1 MLLRGVPGLVA
12 AGFGRQP
19 ACSLSFSTI
28 SISTRNF
35 GCNRR
40 WGIAAIA
47 SSSQSFVTPSSRLRN
62 VTAAAVVIRCQAR
75 WCSSTNGDKPTS
87 DPSASPDSALSS
99 GASSSGS
106 VVPNKDDPNAIV
118 RVKRMPLTLI
128 EEIPLPVKIMS
139 EIELLMTA
147 WCEEHARQYAVI
159 MLFIRLAIFFM
170 LTIIIYVFYRTQIS
184 AERTVRG
191 VENMPE
197 DLRIGNVVYFD
208 ITENGLD
215 IGRVVIGLLTEQCPL
230 YCEYFHRRCTGGGG
244 KMDSFRGMKLAAMI
258 PRHCMIFGDG
268 HAMTHDVPGFNPNYL
283 PTEATSG
290 LYRGALTS
298 IAVGPNKESPNF
310 AIHMSAGDYKPQVFG
325 LVIGGYDV
333 IERVNSAGVKHG
345 NTPKKEFIIAE
356 CGELCTLDKSFITP
370 MPWKLYHNISHGY
383 DIDKF
388 GEMMSPDVLHAT
400 DMLTLAENNAPL
412 AGGAMSSS
420 SSRPWWRIW

>member
-1 MLLRGVPGLVA
+1 MPTPSVVL
-12 AGFGRQP
+12 
-19 ACSLSFSTI
+19 C
-28 SISTRNF
+28 
-35 GCNRR
+35 
-40 WGIAAIA
+40 
-47 SSSQSFVTPSSRLRN
+47 SQS
-62 VTAAAVVIRCQAR
+62 R
-75 WCSSTNGDKPTS
+75 WCSTTG
-87 DPSASPDSALSS
+87 S
-99 GASSSGS
+99 GASPLNGNDTSAGSQQAPTPESTLSSSSSSS
-106 VVPNKDDPNAIV
+106 VIPNKDDPNSLV

-128 EEIPLPVKIMS
+128 EEVPLPVKVMS

-159 MLFIRLAIFFM
+159 MFFIRLAIFLM

-268 HAMTHDVPGFNPNYL
+268 QAMTHDVPGFDPHYL

-298 IAVGPNKESPNF
+298 IAVGSNRESPNF
-310 AIHMSAGDYKPQVFG
+310 AIHMSAGDYRPQVFG

-383 DIDKF
+383 DTDKF
-388 GEMMSPDVLHAT
+388 GDMMSPDVLEAT
-400 DMLTLAENNAPL
+400 DMMTMSQNNMFQSGDITAV
-412 AGGAMSSS
+412 SRD
-420 SSRPWWRIW
+420 RPWWRFW